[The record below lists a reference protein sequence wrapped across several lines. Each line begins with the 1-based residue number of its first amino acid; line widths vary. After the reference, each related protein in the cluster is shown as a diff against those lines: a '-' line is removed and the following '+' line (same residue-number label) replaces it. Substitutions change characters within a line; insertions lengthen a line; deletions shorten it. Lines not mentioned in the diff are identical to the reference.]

1 MISPA
6 TFTKHKCDSES
17 LKKHFDKPSSEYAD
31 GPKRL
36 VNIIRTRCQDGRIMN
51 FRDYRIYAAID
62 MAYDAPFNQ
71 VTPTLVRNLID
82 KNTSYEETL
91 KAVKAWGLT
100 QCNLFCNRTNPLNGK
115 VETVFNA
122 PTFFQVLVPL
132 VKSYVTIRLAK
143 LFNDR
148 NNTPLFK
155 YEALKD
161 TARNRVACEV
171 VTDLM
176 QAMTTQFGYSS
187 DLRNAIFKTLMYS
200 ICLQFPREAWYH
212 EKQEQTDGSTKTE
225 REGLRYVQPHPTRMF
240 WDQFYGVSTFNTNS
254 GCEYAGYWSIRRF
267 GELYANKL
275 LWNRDK
281 VGIGTNWFEH
291 SMAGTYFTEVYPCT
305 MSYPAIMPERDT
317 DRETR
322 AYYSGTN
329 DLDKAVF
336 VTEVFQKLVP
346 KDYGLGT
353 YESPVWFRFL
363 MASDDTVM
371 WAEPLAYTPVVYFGY
386 DADDARSRN
395 PSMALEIL
403 PWQDHLGNVL
413 SQILLTTKQNLAN
426 VVFYDTNIVDKT
438 EVEKLQNSG
447 ELLYRGL
454 NLVGFDSFKNNRAG
468 LDAGKAFEPV
478 MLPKMSTGELTNT
491 ISTIISILERLLVM
505 SAQEIGSAASHQ
517 QSAQEIRTI
526 SDNTSTRVAYTGAF
540 IDDAIDAWK
549 RQLYEASLAYMDRK
563 YASQVS
569 TDIPE
574 LDKVLDALG
583 MTKKEVSPSK
593 TSVEGTLDKLTLEG
607 FASQRDGPDRGSDT
621 QTATV
626 LMQTV
631 QAVAGNPLLA
641 QSVGVPTILQLLS
654 QAARLGGAPKDF
666 ELRASPEAQAQAQQ
680 PSAEEIL
687 KIVNDQLGK
696 PLVDALTA
704 QKQQTEQAMAQL
716 SQQTADA
723 LGQVGQAT
731 QQVAAQVG
739 DQQAQLQ
746 ETQAVLIKLTEQFQT
761 ALGALPVPQPA
772 QYDSVPT
779 DPLDGGPVAPPPG
792 MVPQVGAPPL

>member
-1 MISPA
+1 MLTPDL
-6 TFTKHKCDSES
+6 FKKHRCDSDS
-17 LKKHFDKPSSEYAD
+17 LKAHFDKDFSEYSD
-31 GPKRL
+31 GAKRL
-36 VNIIRTRCQDGRIMN
+36 VNSIRTRCQDGRLYN
-51 FRDYRIYAAID
+51 FRDYRVYAAID
-62 MAYDAPFNQ
+62 MAYDASFAQ
-71 VTPTLVRNLID
+71 TTPTLIRSLLD
-82 KNTSYEETL
+82 RKASYEETL
-91 KAVKAWGLT
+91 KVVESWGLAH
-100 QCNLFCNRTNPLNGK
+100 CNLFCNRTDPKSGKTSKVLN
-115 VETVFNA
+115 V
-122 PTFFQVLVPL
+122 PTFFNVLVPL

-176 QAMTTQFGYSS
+176 QAMSTQFGYSS

-200 ICLQFPREAWYH
+200 VCLQFPRESWYH
-212 EKQEQTDGSTKTE
+212 EKQEVEGGKQVTL

-240 WDQFYGVSTFNTNS
+240 WDQFYGVSSFNTNS
-254 GCEYAGYWSIRRF
+254 GCEYAGYWSIKRF
-267 GELYANKL
+267 GDLFHNQL

-305 MSYPAIMPERDT
+305 MSYPSLIPERDT

-322 AYYSGTN
+322 AYYSSSN

-336 VTEVFQKLVP
+336 VTEFFQRLVP
-346 KDYGLGT
+346 SQYGLGT
-353 YESPVWFRFL
+353 YKMPVWFRFVV
-363 MASDDTVM
+363 ASDDTVV

-386 DADDARSRN
+386 DADDSRGRN

-413 SQILLTTKQNLAN
+413 SQILLTAKQNLAN
-426 VVFYDTNIVDKT
+426 VTFYDKNVVDK
-438 EVEKLQNSG
+438 ESIESLQNSG
-447 ELLYRGL
+447 ELMYRGL
-454 NLVGFDSFKNNRAG
+454 NFVEFDSFKNNRAG
-468 LDAGKAFEPV
+468 LDVGKAFEPV
-478 MLPKMSTGELTNT
+478 MLPRSSTQELTST
-491 ISTIISILERLLVM
+491 INTIISIMERLLVV
-505 SAQEIGSAASHQ
+505 SAQEIGAAASHQ

-526 SDNTSTRVAYTGAF
+526 SSNTTSRVAYTGAF

-549 RQLYEASLAYMDRK
+549 RQMYEASMAYMDRK

-569 TDIPE
+569 LDVPN
-574 LDKVLDALG
+574 LDKVLNSLG
-583 MTKKEVSPSK
+583 MSK
-593 TSVEGTLDKLTLEG
+593 TDESPGKALVEGSLDRLVLEG
-607 FASQRDGPDRGSDT
+607 FASQRDGPDRGSDA

-641 QSVGVPTILQLLS
+641 QSVGVKTILQLLS

-666 ELRASPEAQAQAQQ
+666 ELRESPEATSAQ

-687 KIVNDQLGK
+687 QIVNEQLGK
-696 PLVDALTA
+696 PLVQALEV
-704 QKQQTEQAMAQL
+704 QKQSTEEAIGQAAE
-716 SQQTADA
+716 A
-723 LGQVGQAT
+723 VGQT
-731 QQVAAQVG
+731 NQVLAG
-739 DQQAQLQ
+739 HQAQLQ
-746 ETQAVLIKLTEQFQT
+746 ELQSAVMQISQHIQT
-761 ALGALPVPQPA
+761 AMTAPAVPQPA

-779 DPLDGGPVAPPPG
+779 VPVDPGPAPEASGVVLPPG
-792 MVPQVGAPPL
+792 ETLV